1 MTTMTDD
8 PTPPPVRVGDW
19 TRRTRATAYV
29 NPWITI
35 WHDEVIRPDGS
46 DGIYGVV
53 HMANL
58 AVGVVAIDDQDRVVL
73 VGQHR
78 YALDAF
84 SWELPEGGSP
94 FSEDPLAGA
103 QRELHEETGVTATD
117 WEEIARLDLSNSVTD
132 ERAVLYL
139 ATGLTRGEAQPDATE
154 ALSIRWV
161 PFQEALEMTAD
172 GRITDVMSV
181 LGIERVALRRLQAGR
196 DAGRPG

>member
-1 MTTMTDD
+1 MTDD
-8 PTPPPVRVGDW
+8 PTPAPVRVGDW

-53 HMANL
+53 HLANL
-58 AVGVVAIDDQDRVVL
+58 AVGVIAIDEQDRVVL

-94 FSEDPLAGA
+94 S
-103 QRELHEETGVTATD
+103 
-117 WEEIARLDLSNSVTD
+117 
-132 ERAVLYL
+132 
-139 ATGLTRGEAQPDATE
+139 GE
-154 ALSIRWV
+154 IRWR
-161 PFQEALEMTAD
+161 
-172 GRITDVMSV
+172 GRSANST
-181 LGIERVALRRLQAGR
+181 R
-196 DAGRPG
+196 RPGSPPRTGRRSPGWTSRTR